1 MNEKMEMMADMVKN
15 LALLLVEQNADL
27 TMEQALSMV
36 FNSDTYRKVM
46 DERTHFYYQSPK
58 YVFAFLEEEDKLKKE
73 KFAVFQFI
81 SM

>member
-1 MNEKMEMMADMVKN
+1 MNEKIEMMADMVKN

-58 YVFAFLEEEDKLKKE
+58 YVFAFLEEEMKTG
-73 KFAVFQFI
+73 KF
-81 SM
+81 S